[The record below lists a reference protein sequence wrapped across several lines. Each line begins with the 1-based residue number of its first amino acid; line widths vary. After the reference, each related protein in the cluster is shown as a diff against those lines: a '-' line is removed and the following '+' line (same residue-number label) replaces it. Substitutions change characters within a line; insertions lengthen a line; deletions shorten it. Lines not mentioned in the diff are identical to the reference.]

1 MIALLSL
8 KKCQAPRRKCP
19 WGASR
24 EESGLVIPNER
35 RTTQYGVFSDPT
47 RRAEP
52 IFHPA
57 ALSLAYVE
65 QLHLIRDAS
74 LDKKWVSAARSYV

>member
-8 KKCQAPRRKCP
+8 KKCQA
-19 WGASR
+19 SR
-24 EESGLVIPNER
+24 EENGLVIPNER
-35 RTTQYGVFSDPT
+35 RTTQHGVFSDPT

-65 QLHLIRDAS
+65 QLHHIRDAS
-74 LDKKWVSAARSYV
+74 LDKKWARQHGHMCDDTP

>member
-1 MIALLSL
+1 MAVLLGL
-8 KKCQAPRRKCP
+8 KKCQTRRE
-19 WGASR
+19 GSDLA
-24 EESGLVIPNER
+24 IPNER
-35 RTTQYGVFSDPT
+35 QATQHGIFSGPT

-65 QLHLIRDAS
+65 RVHRTRDAL
-74 LDKKWVSAARSYV
+74 LDKKWASAARPY

>member
-1 MIALLSL
+1 MAALLIL
-8 KKCQAPRRKCP
+8 KKCQAR
-19 WGASR
+19 R

-35 RTTQYGVFSDPT
+35 RTTQYGIFSGST
-47 RRAEP
+47 QRAEP

-65 QLHLIRDAS
+65 QLHHTCDAL
-74 LDKKWVSAARSYV
+74 LDKKWASAARSY

>member
-1 MIALLSL
+1 MALLLSL
-8 KKCQAPRRKCP
+8 KKSQAR
-19 WGASR
+19 R
-24 EESGLVIPNER
+24 EESDLVIPNER
-35 RTTQYGVFSDPT
+35 RTTQHGIFSGST

-65 QLHLIRDAS
+65 RLHHTRDA
-74 LDKKWVSAARSYV
+74 LLGKKWASAARPY